1 MNKIEK
7 LVYDALKRH
16 PQIKL
21 FVRDMYQNVMDL
33 IPDKPNFTA
42 GDTQVFEGFFWGFH
56 DVSPISSDERHMLG
70 CKLNIPLRMPQ
81 LGEPLTIGYWDLSRK
96 EALGRRTLAT
106 NGTQEGGTRNEN
118 SQFNEVAT
126 SYAWAYHKGCR
137 LQWLGDSNDT
147 FIFNTC
153 RDNRLCAEIHH
164 IPASDSK
171 KESIISYPIDTVSHN
186 GRYATTFSYRRLEKM
201 MPGYGYDVEDGSYL
215 DEAAP
220 KDTGLYLIDIK
231 QNTRSLLL
239 SLADLAKM
247 EPTENMK
254 GARHFVTHTEFSP
267 DNQRIAFLHRWTF
280 DDPDE
285 RFTRLITCRLDGTDI
300 HISPTTDMV
309 SHYVWDTPHG
319 ILAFCRIGTVDG
331 HYLFSDYT
339 MKKWRHVAPQLNSD
353 GHQSFIPGTDA
364 AVTDTYP
371 DGRRYAKLWRINL
384 ENDETT
390 LLADLKSPK
399 AFQSPNC
406 YKNWA
411 CDLHPR
417 VSPRGTYVTFDSVH
431 TNRRALCVMKLG
443 Q

>member
-33 IPDKPNFTA
+33 IPDRPNFTA

-81 LGEPLTIGYWDLSRK
+81 PGEPLTIGYWDISR
-96 EALGRRTLAT
+96 
-106 NGTQEGGTRNEN
+106 N
-118 SQFNEVAT
+118 FHEVAT

-171 KESIISYPIDTVSHN
+171 EDSNHNSQFSILNSQFISWPIDTVSHN
-186 GRYATTFSYRRLEKM
+186 GRFATTFSYCRLEKM

-220 KDTGLYLIDIK
+220 KGTGLYLIDIK

-267 DNQRIAFLHRWTF
+267 DDQRIAFLHRWTF

-309 SHYVWDTPHG
+309 SHYVWDAPHG

-431 TNRRALCVMKLG
+431 TNRRALCVMKL
-443 Q
+443 

>member
-153 RDNRLCAEIHH
+153 RDNRLCAEIHR
-164 IPASDSK
+164 IPSRS
-171 KESIISYPIDTVSHN
+171 EECGVRSEITYPIDTVSHN
-186 GRYATTFSYRRLEKM
+186 GHPCLRL
-201 MPGYGYDVEDGSYL
+201 
-215 DEAAP
+215 
-220 KDTGLYLIDIK
+220 
-231 QNTRSLLL
+231 
-239 SLADLAKM
+239 
-247 EPTENMK
+247 
-254 GARHFVTHTEFSP
+254 
-267 DNQRIAFLHRWTF
+267 
-280 DDPDE
+280 
-285 RFTRLITCRLDGTDI
+285 
-300 HISPTTDMV
+300 
-309 SHYVWDTPHG
+309 
-319 ILAFCRIGTVDG
+319 
-331 HYLFSDYT
+331 
-339 MKKWRHVAPQLNSD
+339 
-353 GHQSFIPGTDA
+353 
-364 AVTDTYP
+364 
-371 DGRRYAKLWRINL
+371 
-384 ENDETT
+384 
-390 LLADLKSPK
+390 
-399 AFQSPNC
+399 
-406 YKNWA
+406 
-411 CDLHPR
+411 
-417 VSPRGTYVTFDSVH
+417 
-431 TNRRALCVMKLG
+431 
-443 Q
+443 

>member
-33 IPDKPNFTA
+33 IPDRPNFTA

-81 LGEPLTIGYWDLSRK
+81 PGEPLTIGYWDISR
-96 EALGRRTLAT
+96 
-106 NGTQEGGTRNEN
+106 N
-118 SQFNEVAT
+118 FHEVAT

-171 KESIISYPIDTVSHN
+171 EDSNHNSQFSLLNSQFISWPIDTVSHN
-186 GRYATTFSYRRLEKM
+186 GRFATTFSYRRLEKM

-220 KDTGLYLIDIK
+220 KGTGLYLIDIK

-267 DNQRIAFLHRWTF
+267 DDQRIAFLHRWTF

-309 SHYVWDTPHG
+309 SHYVWDAPHG

-417 VSPRGTYVTFDSVH
+417 VSPHGTYVTFDSVH

>member
-81 LGEPLTIGYWDLSRK
+81 PGEPLTIGYWDLSRS
-96 EALGRRTLAT
+96 EECGVRS
-106 NGTQEGGTRNEN
+106 EN

-153 RDNRLCAEIHH
+153 RDNRLCAEIHR
-164 IPASDSK
+164 IPSRS
-171 KESIISYPIDTVSHN
+171 EECGVRSELTYPIDTVSHN

-220 KDTGLYLIDIK
+220 KDTGLYLIDIN

-267 DNQRIAFLHRWTF
+267 DDQRIAFLHRWTF

-300 HISPTTDMV
+300 HISPATDMV
-309 SHYVWDTPHG
+309 SHYVWDAPHG

-339 MKKWRHVAPQLNSD
+339 MKSWRHVAPQLNSD

-431 TNRRALCVMKLG
+431 TKRRALCVMKIG

>member
-1 MNKIEK
+1 
-7 LVYDALKRH
+7 
-16 PQIKL
+16 
-21 FVRDMYQNVMDL
+21 
-33 IPDKPNFTA
+33 
-42 GDTQVFEGFFWGFH
+42 
-56 DVSPISSDERHMLG
+56 
-70 CKLNIPLRMPQ
+70 
-81 LGEPLTIGYWDLSRK
+81 
-96 EALGRRTLAT
+96 
-106 NGTQEGGTRNEN
+106 
-118 SQFNEVAT
+118 
-126 SYAWAYHKGCR
+126 
-137 LQWLGDSNDT
+137 
-147 FIFNTC
+147 
-153 RDNRLCAEIHH
+153 
-164 IPASDSK
+164 
-171 KESIISYPIDTVSHN
+171 
-186 GRYATTFSYRRLEKM
+186 

-220 KDTGLYLIDIK
+220 KGTGLYLIDIK

-267 DNQRIAFLHRWTF
+267 DDQRIAFLHRWTF

-309 SHYVWDTPHG
+309 SHYVWDAPHG

>member
-81 LGEPLTIGYWDLSRK
+81 PGEPLTIGYWDLSR
-96 EALGRRTLAT
+96 
-106 NGTQEGGTRNEN
+106 N
-118 SQFNEVAT
+118 FHEVADC
-126 SYAWAYHKGCR
+126 YAWAYHKGCR

-153 RDNRLCAEIHH
+153 RDNRLYAEIYH

-171 KESIISYPIDTVSHN
+171 EYSNHNSQFSILNSQFISWPIDTVSHN
-186 GRYATTFSYRRLEKM
+186 GRFATTFSYRRLEKM

-309 SHYVWDTPHG
+309 SHYVWDAPHG

-339 MKKWRHVAPQLNSD
+339 MKSWRHVAPQLNSD

-431 TNRRALCVMKLG
+431 TKRRALCVMKIG

>member
-7 LVYDALKRH
+7 FVYDALKRH

-42 GDTQVFEGFFWGFH
+42 GDVQVLEGYFWGFH
-56 DVSPISSDERHMLG
+56 DLSPISTDERRMLG
-70 CKLNIPLRMPQ
+70 CRLNIPLRMPEP
-81 LGEPLTIGYWDLSRK
+81 GEPLTIGYWEIPQTENGELS
-96 EALGRRTLAT
+96 T
-106 NGTQEGGTRNEN
+106 
-118 SQFNEVAT
+118 SQFHEVADC
-126 SYAWAYHKGCR
+126 YAWGYHKGCR
-137 LQWLGDSNDT
+137 LQWLGNSNDT
-147 FIFNTC
+147 FIFNTA
-153 RDNRLCAEIHH
+153 RDGQLCAEIHQL
-164 IPASDSK
+164 PK
-171 KESIISYPIDTVSHN
+171 PVPESVEGVEGLTSYLSFPIDTVSPD
-186 GRYATTFSYRRLEKM
+186 GRYATTFSYRRLEEM
-201 MPGYGYDVEDGSYL
+201 MPGYGYPVEDDSYL
-215 DEAAP
+215 DQAAP
-220 KDTGLYLIDIK
+220 ADTGLFLIDIEHD
-231 QNTRSLLL
+231 TRRLLL
-239 SLADLAKM
+239 SLADLARM

-267 DNQRIAFLHRWTF
+267 DGQRIAFLHRWTF

-309 SHYVWDTPHG
+309 SHYVWDAPHG
-319 ILAFCRIGTVDG
+319 ILAYCRIGTVDG
-331 HYLFSDYT
+331 HYLFSDHT

-353 GHQSFIPGTDA
+353 GHQSFIPGTDF

-384 ENDETT
+384 VTDETM

-399 AFQSPNC
+399 EFQSPNC

-417 VSPRGTYVTFDSVH
+417 VSPRGTFVTFDSVH
-431 TNRRALCVMKLG
+431 TNRRALCVMKL
-443 Q
+443 

>member
-21 FVRDMYQNVMDL
+21 FVRDMYQNLMDL
-33 IPDKPNFTA
+33 LPDKPNFSA
-42 GDTQVFEGFFWGFH
+42 SDVEVFEDCFWGFH

-70 CKLNIPLRMPQ
+70 CRLNIPLRMPQ
-81 LGEPLTIGYWDLSRK
+81 PGEPLTIGYWDLSRS
-96 EALGRRTLAT
+96 EECGVRSE
-106 NGTQEGGTRNEN
+106 NTQ
-118 SQFNEVAT
+118 FHEVSE

-137 LQWLGDSNDT
+137 LQWLGQSSDT

-153 RDNRLCAEIHH
+153 RDNRLCAEIHR
-164 IPASDSK
+164 IPSADGTPEGNSSLLTLHF
-171 KESIISYPIDTVSHN
+171 SLSFPIDTVSPD
-186 GRYATTFSYRRLEKM
+186 GRYATTFSYRRLEEM
-201 MPGYGYDVEDGSYL
+201 MPGYGYPVEDDSYL
-215 DEAAP
+215 DQAAP
-220 KDTGLYLIDIK
+220 ADTGLFLIDIEHD
-231 QNTRSLLL
+231 TRRLLL
-239 SLADLAKM
+239 SLADLALM

-267 DNQRIAFLHRWTF
+267 DGQRIAFLHRWTF

-309 SHYVWDTPHG
+309 SHYVWDAPHG
-319 ILAFCRIGTVDG
+319 ILAYCRIGTVDG
-331 HYLFSDYT
+331 HYLFSDHT

-353 GHQSFIPGTDA
+353 GHQSFIPGTDF

-384 ENDETT
+384 VTDETM

-399 AFQSPNC
+399 QFQSPNC

-417 VSPRGTYVTFDSVH
+417 VSPRGTFVTFDSVH
-431 TNRRALCVMKLG
+431 TNRRALCVMKL
-443 Q
+443 